1 MLSSES
7 NTSFMIQSLRPH
19 AHSIARCLRMLA
31 IPMLLGACASYQP
44 KPLDRSAV
52 MRELTPPSMETLRLK
67 AKEIR
72 HPILKPI
79 QIDLHDGLSPD
90 EAAILAVLAN
100 PTVRAARDKRGVA
113 NAQLLQAGI
122 LPNPQFTSN
131 VDVPTGNDTQGT
143 VNAYGLVL
151 SWDIRQLISRNARIG
166 AAQNDVASVDLNVAW
181 QEWQVAEAAKLH
193 VYRLVFLEKQLAV
206 ARESER
212 GLQENRD
219 AVKQAVALGDMTS
232 IDLSSAEAALQA
244 IRLTVATTEQ
254 AKEKERLTLNQ
265 TLGLPPDKIIPLE
278 KKIEI
283 PSVQHLPSVAKI
295 IEGIEERRLD
305 LLALKKGYE
314 SQEERLRAAVL
325 AQFPRI
331 NIGLSRARDTGNVVT
346 TGFSI
351 AIDLPVFDRNQ
362 GQIAIETATRT
373 QLFDEYLARL
383 FQARS
388 DVATILADM
397 ASIQSQIETTEKYIP
412 TLKELVQSY
421 HRALLEGGADVLTY
435 YSALNELITRQIDA
449 LKLKQILLDQMIAL
463 EIASGEYLP
472 GKGVKEGP

>member
-1 MLSSES
+1 V
-7 NTSFMIQSLRPH
+7 QP
-19 AHSIARCLRMLA
+19 HSIPRWLMMPA
-31 IPMLLGACASYQP
+31 ILILLSACATYQP
-44 KPLDRSAV
+44 MPLSPSTV
-52 MRELTPPSMETLRLK
+52 MRGLTPPSMETLRLK

-79 QIDLHDGLSPD
+79 QIDLQDGLSPD

-113 NAQLLQAGI
+113 DAQLLQAGI
-122 LPNPQFTSN
+122 LPNPQFAYSL
-131 VDVPTGNDTQGT
+131 DVPTGGDTQGT
-143 VNAYGLVL
+143 VNAYGLAF
-151 SWDIRQLISRNARIG
+151 SWDIRQLISRNARIA
-166 AAQNDVASVDLNVAW
+166 AAQRDIASVDLDVAW

-193 VYRLVFLEKQLAV
+193 VYRLVFFEKQLAV
-206 ARESER
+206 ARESEK
-212 GLQENRD
+212 GLEENRD
-219 AVKQAVALGDMTS
+219 AVKQAVAFGDMTS

-254 AKEKERLTLNQ
+254 AKEKERLALNQ
-265 TLGLPPDKIIPLE
+265 ALGLPPDKIIPL
-278 KKIEI
+278 KKNIQL
-283 PSVQHLPSVAKI
+283 PSVEHLPSVATI
-295 IEGIEERRLD
+295 TDGIEERRLD

-314 SQEERLRAAVL
+314 SQEERVRAAVL

-362 GQIAIETATRT
+362 GQIALETATRT
-373 QLFDEYLARL
+373 QIFDEYLARL

-397 ASIQSQIETTEKYIP
+397 ASIERQIQTTEKYIP
-412 TLKELVQSY
+412 TLKEVVHSY
-421 HRALLEGGADVLTY
+421 RRALLEGVADVLTY

-449 LKLKQILLDQMIAL
+449 LKLKQSLLDQMIAL
-463 EIASGEYLP
+463 EIASGEYLS
-472 GKGVKEGP
+472 GKGFKEGP

>member
-1 MLSSES
+1 
-7 NTSFMIQSLRPH
+7 MIQSLRSH
-19 AHSIARCLRMLA
+19 ARSTAKWSMMLA
-31 IPMLLGACASYQP
+31 IPILLSACATYQP
-44 KPLDRSAV
+44 MPLDQSTVSRGLA
-52 MRELTPPSMETLRLK
+52 PPSMETLRLK
-67 AKEIR
+67 AMEIR

-79 QIDLHDGLSPD
+79 QFDLQDGLSPD
-90 EAAILAVLAN
+90 EAAVMAVLAN
-100 PTVRAARDKRGVA
+100 PMVRAARDKRGVA
-113 NAQLLQAGI
+113 DAQLIQAGI

-131 VDVPTGNDTQGT
+131 LDVPTGGDTQGT
-143 VNAYGLVL
+143 VNAYGLVF
-151 SWDIRQLISRNARIG
+151 SWDLRQLISRNARIG
-166 AAQNDVASVDLNVAW
+166 AAQNDVASVDLDVAW

-193 VYRLVFLEKQLAV
+193 VYQLVFLEKQLAV

-212 GLQENRD
+212 GLEENRD

-254 AKEKERLTLNQ
+254 AKEKERLALNQ
-265 TLGLPPDKIIPLE
+265 ALGLPPDKIIPL
-278 KKIEI
+278 KKNIEV
-283 PSVQHLPSVAKI
+283 PSVEHLPSVATI

-346 TGFSI
+346 TGFGI
-351 AIDLPVFDRNQ
+351 TIDLPIFDRNQ
-362 GQIAIETATRT
+362 GQIALETATRT

-397 ASIQSQIETTEKYIP
+397 ASIERQIETTEKYIP
-412 TLKELVQSY
+412 TLKELVHSY
-421 HRALLEGGADVLTY
+421 HRALLEGAADVLTY
-435 YSALNELITRQIDA
+435 YSARNEFITRQIDD
-449 LKLKQILLDQMIAL
+449 LKLKQSLLDQMIAL

-472 GKGVKEGP
+472 GKGVKEWP